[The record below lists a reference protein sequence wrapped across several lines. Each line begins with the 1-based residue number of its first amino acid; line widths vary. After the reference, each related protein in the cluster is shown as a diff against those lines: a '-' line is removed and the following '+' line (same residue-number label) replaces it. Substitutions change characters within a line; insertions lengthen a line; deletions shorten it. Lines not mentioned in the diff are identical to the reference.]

1 MLVERRRSA
10 FPVEFIARVGIA
22 WILISA
28 LLLGLHWSA
37 ILAGRFPDPDDALR
51 LVQVRD
57 LLAGQGWFDL
67 TQYRI
72 DAPGGGVAMHWSRI
86 VDIPLALVILALTGL
101 IGQAGAES
109 AALVIV
115 PLLTL
120 GLVMLLA
127 ARIAWRL
134 MGDEEATLT
143 SLVLAIS
150 VPVLFQLSPMRID
163 HHGWQIVCAL
173 AAVNGLMARSPATG
187 GRVIGAALAI
197 WLAISIEGL
206 PLTAA
211 LFAVLAW
218 RWIGHRGE
226 RAWLVNAI
234 QTFALLGIVLFAATR
249 GFGDLVTYCDA
260 IGPVHLAIFVIGAGA
275 ITLLA
280 RAEPVPQGVVFA
292 GFALTGA
299 AGIAVMLIAAPQCA
313 SGGFAE
319 LDPLVARDWH
329 ANVLEGRP
337 IWAQSLADALQYA
350 VTPLIGFIAAIR
362 IALRSQDWLARFWFD
377 YALLL
382 LAALLVALFVAR
394 AGAVACVLAAPPLA
408 WQLNRWL
415 RRIRQMDAPA
425 PRIAATAL
433 VVCALLPAMP
443 VMLLT
448 SAIPARA
455 ADDGAALPT
464 SSHCA
469 ISDHAR
475 QLRAFPPS
483 EVFAPLDLA
492 PGLLLET
499 GHSVLASGHHRGDK
513 AMRLLLETAT
523 GSPEAARRM
532 LTRRGTALVVA
543 CPGMN
548 EMRGYA
554 RRAPNGFAAALAS
567 GNPPDW
573 LEPIDLSRG
582 SPLKAWHVR
591 PEGNRA
597 PAR

>member
-10 FPVEFIARVGIA
+10 FPAEFIARVAIA
-22 WILISA
+22 WGLVSA
-28 LLLGLHWSA
+28 LLVAVHWAA
-37 ILAGRFPDPDDALR
+37 ISAGRLPDPDDALR

-86 VDIPLALVILALTGL
+86 VDLPLALVILALAPIL
-101 IGQAGAES
+101 GQPGAEA

-115 PLLTL
+115 PLVTL
-120 GLVMLLA
+120 GIVMMLA

-173 AAVNGLMARSPATG
+173 VAVNGLMARSPVTG
-187 GRVIGAALAI
+187 GRVIGVALAT

-206 PLTAA
+206 PFAA
-211 LFAVLAW
+211 ACFGMLAW
-218 RWIGHRGE
+218 RWLRHRNE
-226 RAWLVNAI
+226 RVWLVNAI
-234 QTFALLGIVLFAATR
+234 QSFALSGLALFAATR
-249 GFGDLVTYCDA
+249 GLGNLETFCDA
-260 IGPVHLAIFVIGAGA
+260 IGPVHIAAFVVGAA
-275 ITLLA
+275 VLTLLA
-280 RAEPVPQGVVFA
+280 RCEPVPQGVVLA

-299 AGIAVMLIAAPQCA
+299 AALAIVLFAAPQCA
-313 SGGFAE
+313 SGGFAG
-319 LDPLVARDWH
+319 LDPVVAREWH

-337 IWAQSLADALQYA
+337 IWEQSLADALQYA
-350 VTPLIGFIAAIR
+350 VTPLIGLAAAFR
-362 IALRSQDWLARFWFD
+362 IARRSHDWLARFWFD

-408 WQLNRWL
+408 WQVNRWL
-415 RRIRQMDAPA
+415 RHIRKMDAPI

-433 VVCALLPAMP
+433 LACALLPAIP
-443 VMLLT
+443 AMLLA
-448 SAIPARA
+448 SAVPAKA
-455 ADDGAALPT
+455 ANDAGIFATDQRCAIADHADRLRALPQGE
-464 SSHCA
+464 
-469 ISDHAR
+469 I
-475 QLRAFPPS
+475 
-483 EVFAPLDLA
+483 FAPLDLA

-499 GHSVLASGHHRGDK
+499 GHSVVASGHHRGDA

-523 GSPEAARRM
+523 GSPDAARRI
-532 LTRRGTALVVA
+532 LIARGTTLVVA
-543 CPGMN
+543 CPAMS

-554 RRAPNGFAAALAS
+554 RRAPDGFAAALAS
-567 GNPPDW
+567 DSPPAW
-573 LEPIDLSRG
+573 LEEIALSEG
-582 SPLKAWHVR
+582 SQLKVWRVR
-591 PEGNRA
+591 PD
-597 PAR
+597 